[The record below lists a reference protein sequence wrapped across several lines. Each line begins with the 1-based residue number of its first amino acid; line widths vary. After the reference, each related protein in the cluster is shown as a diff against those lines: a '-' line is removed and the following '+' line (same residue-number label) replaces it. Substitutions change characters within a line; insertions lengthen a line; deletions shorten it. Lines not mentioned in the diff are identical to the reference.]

1 MYDWIRGLAMSQTA
15 PDTGEKT
22 DPAEL
27 RVPKSTLQDPQRD
40 DEPYLTIRCLRLT
53 AVQPDQLDFTMNATA
68 AIAFASTK
76 RSMLCAPVR
85 SNMCGDDTGAGRSVV
100 DRKRSIFDVYRLAA

>member
-1 MYDWIRGLAMSQTA
+1 MYDWIRGLSMSQTA
-15 PDTGEKT
+15 PNSGEKT

-27 RVPKSTLQDPQRD
+27 RVPKSTLEDPQRD
-40 DEPYLTIRCLRLT
+40 DEPYLTITCLRLT
-53 AVQPDQLDFTMNATA
+53 AVQLDQLDFSMNANA

-85 SNMCGDDTGAGRSVV
+85 SDMCGDDTGARRSVV
-100 DRKRSIFDVYRLAA
+100 DHRSAE